1 MKIAISKFAGLALAA
16 ALASQANAATITQ
29 AGDPGVS
36 QGGATPNSDA
46 AAAAFDAANTPSFIE
61 TFEDADADGFTF
73 SVGTITNAPTGGGAS
88 VFGFNTTPG
97 GQYVLELYGQAPTF
111 TFTNAVSAF
120 GFYLSGVQLD
130 NLTVNF
136 VDGGQQSI
144 GIINNGSGVQFFGAS
159 GFSSAVSGFSIGNT
173 NDIIGIDDLRFTAA
187 NTAVPEPGVWAMM
200 IVGFFG
206 MGAMLRRAKAR
217 QSLAF
222 A

>member
-1 MKIAISKFAGLALAA
+1 MKIAISKFTGLALAA
-16 ALASQANAATITQ
+16 TLACQANAATITQ

-36 QGGATPNSDA
+36 QGGATPNSNA

-61 TFEDADADGFTF
+61 TFEDVDADGFTF
-73 SVGTITNAPTGGGAS
+73 SAGTITNAPLGAGGA
-88 VFGFNTTPG
+88 VWGFNTTPG
-97 GQYVLELYGQAPTF
+97 GQYVLELVGQASTF

-120 GFYLSGVQLD
+120 GFYLSGVQLS

-136 VDGGQQSI
+136 VDGGAQSI
-144 GIINNGSGVQFFGAS
+144 SINNYGDGVQFFGAS

-173 NDIIGIDDLRFTAA
+173 NDVIGVDDLRFTAA
-187 NTAVPEPGVWAMM
+187 NTAVPEPGVWALM

-217 QSLAF
+217 QPLAF